1 MHSKKELFVREKIE
15 ARGNAVLLVVV
26 DSGGPY
32 WHNAIVDETVTFAL
46 MHFGIPFR
54 FLDIS
59 IERIDKEKL
68 KNCAGVVLA
77 QNLVGAALTSEEAA
91 RVSKAVKEEG
101 IGFVGFDNDIR
112 CFRPQLLE
120 MFGFG
125 NIDPYPYGTD
135 TIRIS
140 GGRHYITG
148 MQEEGRI
155 YTFDRMVSCLCAE
168 EWSSDAEVL
177 AEADFV
183 QGQEHPV
190 CSEHPCVFAK
200 KWGKGRA
207 VQFLINPRVWTGNCF
222 GHARGID
229 DIFFRSLIWTSKK
242 PFAANV
248 IPPFMTMSFD
258 DCAGKHGFV
267 YADILSRAG
276 FIPILF
282 LFLDLV
288 PEKYLPKIR
297 SHIENREAEYSSHGF
312 DYYSFM
318 TFEMGKGPYDEHSM
332 KHAFN
337 RDDRFWDRAGCR
349 PSPINRSHHGEWSIK
364 AIKYLKERNRMFF
377 SPAHQPD
384 VLKSDQSPQEGY
396 WPYGLSTC
404 CYDFLP
410 DDHCFYLVGANIKKG
425 RDRTK
430 YSEDFFEGST
440 PMLKENS
447 RVDIDKIAEN
457 IYFQL
462 HEGVKA
468 GFFGEAR
475 THEQKFANVSLG
487 QWETIVRSL
496 KWKLRNLE
504 YLPEKLGGIAAYL
517 KQREGTYI
525 SEANVTNNSIEFHME
540 SSSTFEDIISLFR
553 EYDGGV
559 IREFH
564 KISDK
569 KIML

>member
-1 MHSKKELFVREKIE
+1 MYNKKGFYVRSKIE
-15 ARGNAVLLVVV
+15 AKGNAVLLLVV

-32 WHNAIVDETVTFAL
+32 WHNAIVDETITYAL

-54 FLDIS
+54 FLDINV
-59 IERIDKEKL
+59 ERIDKEKL

-77 QNLVGAALTSEEAA
+77 QNLVGSALSCEEAL
-91 RVSKAVKEEG
+91 SISEAVKEEG

-112 CFRPQLLE
+112 YFKPQLLE

-125 NIDPYPYGTD
+125 NIEPYPYGTEM
-135 TIRIS
+135 IRIS
-140 GGRHYITG
+140 SNSHYITG
-148 MQEEGRI
+148 MQKENEFYSFNRA
-155 YTFDRMVSCLCAE
+155 VSCTLAG
-168 EWSSDAEVL
+168 EWSRDVKVL
-177 AEADFV
+177 AEGISNKEESDTGL
-183 QGQEHPV
+183 QDQ
-190 CSEHPCVFAK
+190 PCLFAA

-207 VQFLINPRVWTGNCF
+207 VQFLINPRVFTRNCF

-229 DIFFRSLIWTSKK
+229 DIFFRSLIWTARK
-242 PFAANV
+242 PFAANA

-282 LFLDLV
+282 LFLDFV

-297 SHIENREAEYSSHGF
+297 SHIDNNEVEYSSHGF

-318 TFEMGKGPYDEHSM
+318 TFEMGKGPYDEYMM
-332 KHAFN
+332 KHAFYK
-337 RDDRFWDRAGCR
+337 DDRFWDRAGCR
-349 PSPINRSHHGEWSIK
+349 PGPVNRNHHGEWSIK
-364 AIKYLKERNRMFF
+364 AIEYLKERNRMFF

-384 VLKSDQSPQEGY
+384 VLKSDQSLEEGY
-396 WPYGLSTC
+396 WPYGLATC
-404 CYDFLP
+404 CYDYLP
-410 DDHCFYLVGANIKKG
+410 DDPYFYLVSANIKKG
-425 RDRTK
+425 RDQSK
-430 YSEDFFEGST
+430 YSEDFFEGAT
-440 PMLKENS
+440 PMLNENS

-475 THEQKFANVSLG
+475 THEQKFANVSLRE
-487 QWETIVRSL
+487 WEKIVRL
-496 KWKLRNLE
+496 VKWKLIDCE
-504 YLPEKLGGIAAYL
+504 YIPKELGGIAAYL

-525 SEANVTNNSIEFHME
+525 SKAGITDGNIEFCMDA
-540 SSSTFEDIISLFR
+540 SSPFENLVSVFR
-553 EYDGGV
+553 EDDGEV
-559 IREFH
+559 VRDFY
-564 KISDK
+564 KISEYK
-569 KIML
+569 NIV